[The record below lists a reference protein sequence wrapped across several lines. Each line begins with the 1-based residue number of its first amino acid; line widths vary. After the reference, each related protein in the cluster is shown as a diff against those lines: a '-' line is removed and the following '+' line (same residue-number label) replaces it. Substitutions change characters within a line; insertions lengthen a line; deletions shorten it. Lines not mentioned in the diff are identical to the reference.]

1 MSEFGP
7 QVTWIH
13 ESESLPN
20 TCITCGMFTDRLV
33 KARARQQHQKT
44 VPASESNSMQAL
56 GCLLHLLGP
65 LGLIIDAI
73 LRHGATGN
81 KTIEKTVV
89 SKSKVRVPCCR
100 LCASQS
106 TPQPTESDI
115 ALGKHAFESHPRF
128 TERLRVM
135 RQEAAEKMLR
145 DE

>member
-7 QVTWIH
+7 QVTWID
-13 ESESLPN
+13 EIERLPN

-33 KARARQQHQKT
+33 KTRAKQHHQKM

-73 LRHGATGN
+73 LRHGANGN

-89 SKSKVRVPCCR
+89 SKSRVRVPCCP

-106 TPQPTESDI
+106 LPEPEESDI
-115 ALGKHAFESHPRF
+115 AGGKYAFQTHPRF
-128 TERLRVM
+128 KERLRVI
-135 RQEAAEKMLR
+135 RQQTAEETQP